1 MLCAHIGEVAL
12 ILCSYHL
19 LFIFYIFYEKVQV
32 AKCAKCNSYSADLP
46 KFGEI
51 LFECI
56 IFQVFKYAS
65 NVIILML

>member
-12 ILCSYHL
+12 ILCSYL

-32 AKCAKCNSYSADLP
+32 AKCAKCNSYSADQR

-51 LFECI
+51 LFDCI